1 MSEPTTPM
9 NYINLILQFLKGNSN
24 INSAFNKGML
34 SEYELDLSS
43 KDLFK
48 QIFNN
53 MIYFHIHNENHKIES
68 EEQKYFY
75 ISNQRIID
83 VVNKFEFKIIQTIDT
98 LINKYIM
105 DFQQKIDFS
114 NIKNTFNNKIN
125 YLVRYMQKLPLY

>member
-9 NYINLILQFLKGNSN
+9 NYINLILQFLKGDSN

-75 ISNQRIID
+75 SEIINILDIIHESGPSNFLESDFIKSLLIFIIYS
-83 VVNKFEFKIIQTIDT
+83 F
-98 LINKYIM
+98 
-105 DFQQKIDFS
+105 
-114 NIKNTFNNKIN
+114 NT
-125 YLVRYMQKLPLY
+125 